1 MLLDKNDLNS
11 CSLSFVMNSIS
22 GKWKPFIIWYLY
34 SAPGGVCRYGELKR
48 KIPWDISHKM
58 FAQQL
63 TELER
68 AKIINRMEYDE
79 KPLRVE
85 YSLTEAGKLLA
96 PAILYLRDW
105 GATFGDKF
113 TEEDLLARTL
123 AETENNTL
131 HYGYTSGELQKSVSI
146 SFSLGTASGKNSA
159 PEDAPPE

>member
-11 CSLSFVMNSIS
+11 CSLSFVFNNIS

-34 SAPGGVCRYGELKR
+34 SAPEGVCRYGELKR

-63 TELER
+63 TELES
-68 AKIINRMEYDE
+68 AKIINRIEYDE
-79 KPLRVE
+79 KPMRVE

-105 GATFGDKF
+105 GAAFGERF
-113 TEEDLLARTL
+113 TDEDLLDRTL
-123 AETENNTL
+123 ADTENGKL
-131 HYGYTSGELQKSVSI
+131 HYGHYSEKLKMGVEICFTHEAK
-146 SFSLGTASGKNSA
+146 
-159 PEDAPPE
+159 E